1 MVSNYD
7 LTILKNKLD
16 LGFAEMEED
25 AIDTYHNI
33 DWIYRRMYR
42 YSRNTY
48 ISYDWETI
56 EYKIKFAF
64 NEIKDYNYAK
74 HDIYVNCINPIIID
88 LLVLW
93 KNSKTQKHK
102 LNLIEDEKET
112 TSNKLPRRN

>member
-16 LGFAEMEED
+16 LRFGEIEEFASD
-25 AIDTYHNI
+25 CYNDL
-33 DWIYRRMYR
+33 DWVFRRRYRW
-42 YSRNTY
+42 SRNFTDILESVEYRINFTY
-48 ISYDWETI
+48 NS
-56 EYKIKFAF
+56 IKGF
-64 NEIKDYNYAK
+64 K
-74 HDIYVNCINPIIID
+74 HDVYVDYINPIIID

-93 KNSKTQKHK
+93 KNSKTRKHK